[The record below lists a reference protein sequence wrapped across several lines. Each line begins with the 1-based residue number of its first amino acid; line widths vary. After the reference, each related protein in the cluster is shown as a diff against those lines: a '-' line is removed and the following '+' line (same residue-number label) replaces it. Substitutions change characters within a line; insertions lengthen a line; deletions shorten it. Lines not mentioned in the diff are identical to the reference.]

1 MARGLTTAVKN
12 ALAASPSFCHLVYL
26 GFGTPV
32 RKTDNPFTLT
42 SSVEGSSQSYN
53 ADGILLGIG
62 HVPESN
68 TPIKNSIDII
78 FSAVD
83 QSLVSTVLSND
94 VLGVDIKVWRGVI
107 NSSGA
112 LVADPFL
119 LFHGSLADFAIDDTG
134 DSASLGITATNHFGN
149 FEKINGRTTSDT
161 SQQRHFSGDK
171 GLEFSALTVRDIK
184 WGRA

>member
-1 MARGLTTAVKN
+1 M
-12 ALAASPSFCHLVYL
+12 VYI

-53 ADGILLGIG
+53 ADGTLLGIG

-107 NSSGA
+107 SSGA

-119 LFHGSLADFAIDDTG
+119 LFHGSLADFAISDTG
-134 DSASLGITATNHFGN
+134 SSATLGITATNHFGN
-149 FEKINGRTTSDT
+149 FSKINGRTTSDT

>member
-1 MARGLTTAVKN
+1 MARGLTVAVKN
-12 ALAASPSFCHLVYL
+12 ALAASPSFCHLVYI
-26 GFGTPV
+26 GFATPV
-32 RKTDNPFTLT
+32 RKTDNSFTLT

-53 ADGILLGIG
+53 ADGILLGVG
-62 HVPESN
+62 HVPEAN

-107 NSSGA
+107 SSGA

-134 DSASLGITATNHFGN
+134 NSASLGITATNHFGN
-149 FEKINGRTTSDT
+149 FSKINGRTTSDT

>member
-1 MARGLTTAVKN
+1 MTRGLTSAVKT

-53 ADGILLGIG
+53 ADGTLLGIG

-68 TPIKNSIDII
+68 TPIKNSIDLI

-107 NSSGA
+107 SSGA

-134 DSASLGITATNHFGN
+134 SSATLGITATNHFGN
-149 FEKINGRTTSDT
+149 FEKINGRTTADI
-161 SQQRHFSGDK
+161 SQQRFFSGDK
-171 GLEFSALTVRDIK
+171 GFEFSALTIRDIK
-184 WGRA
+184 WGKE